1 MFMTIRDNAG
11 TDVIM
16 NYYEIEVI
24 YEHVT
29 ERQREVVNDV
39 IANIKAGI
47 YKERDPARCKVRMKS
62 GKEFVIP
69 QPAAEVLRRVN
80 IEMSA

>member
-16 NYYEIEVI
+16 NFYEIEVI
-24 YEHVT
+24 YEHIT
-29 ERQREVVNDV
+29 HKQAIRREDNSLQEFE
-39 IANIKAGI
+39 
-47 YKERDPARCKVRMKS
+47 ERDPARCKVRMKS

-80 IEMSA
+80 IEMSAS

>member
-16 NYYEIEVI
+16 NFYEIEVI
-24 YEHVT
+24 YEHLT
-29 ERQREVVNDV
+29 PNQRTIEDRM
-39 IANIKAGI
+39 
-47 YKERDPARCKVRMKS
+47 KEIQSGTPRRDPERCKVRMKS